1 MTASLLRKDAVAII
15 KTALACTQT
24 EHFINVMEAAFVSDE
39 VKAEILGQGDTLDE
53 EDLKD
58 EDLEQIIENP
68 EETPSTSTLTRALK
82 CKLPPPTE
90 EGKRKASS
98 HPSKGGI
105 STLKDATPLFPT
117 TAHQG
122 KYLHMGV
129 DPNFISTRL
138 FSKHSPKAGYCCMF
152 STVSK
157 GEGKLVADCEFFST
171 TKAQL
176 STHIRQHH
184 LGVAVACFVC
194 N

>member
-1 MTASLLRKDAVAII
+1 MTASLLCKDAVAII
-15 KTALACTQT
+15 KTALAGTQT
-24 EHFINVMEAAFVSDE
+24 ERFVNVMEAAFVSDE
-39 VKAEILGQGDTLDE
+39 AKAEIDQGDTLDE
-53 EDLKD
+53 ENLTD

-68 EETPSTSTLTRALK
+68 EETPSTSTLTSALK

-90 EGKRKASS
+90 EGKQKASS

-105 STLKDATPLFPT
+105 SMLEDATPLFPT
-117 TAHQG
+117 TTHRG
-122 KYLHMGV
+122 KYLHVGV
-129 DPNFISTRL
+129 DPNCISTRL
-138 FSKHSPKAGYCCMF
+138 SSKHSPKAGYCCMF

-176 STHIRQHH
+176 STHIHQHH